1 MSEHSVTKK
10 HHIEKVF
17 LAKSLLKFVAS
28 PISLSSVLRKFTKL
42 GKHPL
47 PMLRI

>member
-17 LAKSLLKFVAS
+17 LAKSLLKFVAL

-42 GKHPL
+42 AKHPL
-47 PMLRI
+47 AMLRM